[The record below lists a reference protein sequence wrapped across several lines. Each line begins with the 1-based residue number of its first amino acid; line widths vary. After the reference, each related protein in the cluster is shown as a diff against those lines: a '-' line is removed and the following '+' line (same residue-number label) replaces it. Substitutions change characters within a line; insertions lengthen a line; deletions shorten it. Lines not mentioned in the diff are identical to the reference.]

1 MNYVQSVGFTCVY
14 ITYQQLERNLFIDT
28 KKITTDA
35 STIKLIDHA
44 CNNCNKTLLPCE
56 SRVRTKRRHRASPA
70 NGRFRARSRISKP
83 DRPKILAYNSG
94 ATRYTRRFSSSLF
107 NTVIYAYNATRTSR
121 KMFKRVTFTS
131 RSLSR
136 ANKRALH
143 SRDAIISD
151 RGCTRP
157 RVVVVVVARECGAWV
172 RKAREGLE
180 FLAKACRVLLVYTA
194 FLRAR
199 VCPSS
204 RNLCAS
210 EKKISLFLFFF
221 PSFFP
226 THSSTTNSTMFD
238 VCVGDFDKRIL
249 VAQSAIP
256 GENVRGRNVGSEI
269 RGMFRIFFFSFELEF
284 GVESVGAVDD
294 FH

>member
-1 MNYVQSVGFTCVY
+1 MNYVPSVGFTCVY

-94 ATRYTRRFSSSLF
+94 ATRHATRRLSSSLF

-131 RSLSR
+131 RSLSQ

-143 SRDAIISD
+143 SRGAIISEPWIAAVLGRVSWSWSSHGNAA
-151 RGCTRP
+151 RG
-157 RVVVVVVARECGAWV
+157 
-172 RKAREGLE
+172 
-180 FLAKACRVLLVYTA
+180 
-194 FLRAR
+194 
-199 VCPSS
+199 
-204 RNLCAS
+204 
-210 EKKISLFLFFF
+210 
-221 PSFFP
+221 
-226 THSSTTNSTMFD
+226 
-238 VCVGDFDKRIL
+238 
-249 VAQSAIP
+249 
-256 GENVRGRNVGSEI
+256 
-269 RGMFRIFFFSFELEF
+269 
-284 GVESVGAVDD
+284 
-294 FH
+294 